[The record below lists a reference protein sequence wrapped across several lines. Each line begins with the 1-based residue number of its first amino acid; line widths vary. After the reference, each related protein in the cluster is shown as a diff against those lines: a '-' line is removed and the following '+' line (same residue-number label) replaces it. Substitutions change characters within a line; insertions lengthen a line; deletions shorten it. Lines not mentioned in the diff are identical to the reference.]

1 MCPRRL
7 PGRTAGELLGEE
19 AGLNREDACTLCS
32 LAVDFPIKQSVNG
45 LKVVHGMLR
54 KALINR

>member
-1 MCPRRL
+1 M
-7 PGRTAGELLGEE
+7 LGEKV
-19 AGLNREDACTLCS
+19 GLSREDACTLCS